1 MAGNNIRPVYE
12 KGQHTL
18 AVPMTMF
25 AENRARLLARLRA
38 AAGVTGASVVLLQG
52 GDTHNVYCTDAEE
65 VFRQE
70 SFFHWAFGVLEPG
83 FYGAIVVGSGETIL
97 FAPRLPED
105 YDVVMGPIASNDEW
119 RQRYAVDRVHNTD
132 EVSQVLR
139 SLNPDHLLLL
149 NGLNSD
155 SRLTCRQAAFDGI
168 HEFTTNTETLH
179 PEISECRV
187 QKSPMELEV
196 MRYVARASSE
206 AHVSVMRRARPGM
219 FEYQCEAEF
228 QRHVYFNGGCRHC
241 AYTCICG
248 TGTNSA
254 VLHYGHAG
262 APNSRQIQDGDMCL
276 FDMGA
281 QYYCYASDITC
292 SFPANGKFTDD
303 QKMIYNAVLRANR
316 AVIAAMRPGV
326 SWVEMHRLANREM
339 LLAMIEGGVLQG
351 NIDEMMEVNLAA
363 TFQPHGLGHLLGC
376 DVHDVGGYLSHCP
389 PRPEQPGFRSL
400 RTARNLEANMV
411 VTVEP
416 GCYFI
421 PRLLEE
427 ALADP
432 RRNRFLVREAI
443 ERLRGFGGVRIE
455 DDVAVTETGAEILSI
470 VPRTVEEIEQVMAA
484 GRQEEEVV
492 LPQDLV
498 TKPGH

>member
-18 AVPMTMF
+18 AVPMSMF
-25 AENRARLLARLRA
+25 ADNRTRLLQRLRQV
-38 AAGVTGASVVLLQG
+38 AGVTGESVVLLQG
-52 GDTHNVYCTDAEE
+52 GDTQNVYCTDAED

-83 FYGAIVVGSGETIL
+83 FYGAIVVGTGEAIL
-97 FAPRLPED
+97 FAPQLPPE
-105 YDVVMGPIASNDEW
+105 YDVVMGHVATNDEW
-119 RQRYAVDRVHNTD
+119 RQRYAVDRVHGTNEIAT
-132 EVSQVLR
+132 VLR
-139 SLNPDHLLLL
+139 SVNPDQLLLL
-149 NGLNSD
+149 NGLNTD
-155 SRLTCRQAAFDGI
+155 SGLTTRQAAFDGI
-168 HEFTTNTETLH
+168 HNFNTNNELLH
-179 PEISECRV
+179 REMSECRV
-187 QKSPMELEV
+187 IKSPMELEV

-206 AHVSVMRRARPGM
+206 AHINVMRRTRPGM

-228 QRHVYFNGGCRHC
+228 MRHVYFNSGCRHV

-248 TGTNSA
+248 SGVNGA

-262 APNSRQIQDGDMCL
+262 APNTRQVRDGDMCL
-276 FDMGA
+276 YDMGA

-292 SFPANGKFTDD
+292 SFPANGKFTED

-326 SWVEMHRLANREM
+326 SWVEMHRLANREL
-339 LLAMIEGGVLQG
+339 LLALIEGGVLQG
-351 NIDEMMEVNLAA
+351 DIEEMMEVNLAA
-363 TFQPHGLGHLLGC
+363 TFQPHGLGHLIGC
-376 DVHDVGGYLSHCP
+376 DVHDVGGYLPHCP
-389 PRPEQPGFRSL
+389 PRPELPGFHSL
-400 RTARNLEANMV
+400 RTARDLEANMV

-421 PRLLEE
+421 QRLLDE

-432 RRNRFLVREAI
+432 QRNRFLVRDAI
-443 ERLRGFGGVRIE
+443 ERLRNFGGVRIE
-455 DDVAVTETGAEILSI
+455 DDVAVTETGAEILNA
-470 VPRTVEEIEQVMAA
+470 VPRTVEEIEEVMAA
-484 GRQEEEVV
+484 GRREEEVV
-492 LPQDLV
+492 LPQDQA